1 MLDKIKL
8 ALRIKTD
15 AFDEEITDLI
25 KACRM
30 DLHLAG
36 VDRIQESDPLIS
48 RAITL
53 YCKANFGYGD
63 EKEKFQH
70 AYRVLRDSISLAGDY
85 KYD

>member
-8 ALRIKTD
+8 ALRIKSD
-15 AFDEEITDLI
+15 AFDDEIKDLV
-25 KACRM
+25 KACRI

-36 VDRIQESDPLIS
+36 VDRTRESDPLIC
-48 RAITL
+48 RAIIL

-63 EKEKFQH
+63 EKEKFHRSYQ
-70 AYRVLRDSISLAGDY
+70 ALRDSLSLAGDY